1 MKLIVS
7 DSSNDGNL
15 SCQTLIFKQ
24 VVLAFINNKYSS
36 NAYWAYHLIF
46 LAKVAEY
53 ECKGLFAD
61 WSIFN
66 AEALHAASAQQLSL
80 VVSTVIFEWVVRIF
94 LEGKIILLS

>member
-46 LAKVAEY
+46 EY

-61 WSIFN
+61 WSIFD
-66 AEALHAASAQQLSL
+66 ADALHAASAQKMSL